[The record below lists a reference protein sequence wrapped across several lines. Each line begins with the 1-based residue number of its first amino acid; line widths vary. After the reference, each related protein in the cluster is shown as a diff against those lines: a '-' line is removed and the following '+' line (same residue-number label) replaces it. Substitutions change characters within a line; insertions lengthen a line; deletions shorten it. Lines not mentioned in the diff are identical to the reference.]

1 MKPRSFSWIR
11 LWALVKKEFIH
22 IVRDP
27 RSLAMAFLM
36 PLILLILFGYAITMD
51 IKTLNLVVYDQDKS
65 AASRHYAEGF
75 PASGY
80 FSVAATAENYADVRA
95 LLDRGKVHLALVIPP
110 HFARDLEQGRSAR
123 VQVLADGSDA
133 NTATIA
139 LGYAEAIT
147 NRFSTTRLDSKVEL
161 AVDNRLRVWY
171 NPELKS
177 RWFIVPGLIAV
188 IMTVITAL
196 LTSLTV
202 SREWESGTME
212 QLIATPVQPIELFL
226 GKMAPYFVIGV
237 LDVLFSVAMGVWVFD
252 VPLRGSFL
260 FLLGV
265 TAMFLLGGLS
275 LGIMV
280 STIAKSQLVASQL
293 AMVVTFLPAFLL
305 SGFLYSIDNMPRFL
319 QAVTHVVQARYFVE
333 VLKNIFLKASPPAF
347 VAGDL
352 IFLGLFAVVVFAVAL
367 GKFRKKLA

>member
-1 MKPRSFSWIR
+1 MKKPEFSRIR

-51 IKTLNLVVYDQDKS
+51 IKTLNLAVYDQDKS
-65 AASRHYAEGF
+65 AASRHYVEGF
-75 PASGY
+75 PASSY
-80 FSVAATAENYADVRA
+80 FAVVASADSHADVRA
-95 LLDRGKVHLALVIPP
+95 QLDQGKAHLALVIPR
-110 HFARDLEQGRSAR
+110 HFARDLEQGRTAQ
-123 VQVLADGSDA
+123 VQLLADGSDA

-147 NRFSTTRLDSKVEL
+147 NRFSTAQLSAKVEL
-161 AVDNRLRVWY
+161 AVDNRVRVWY

-177 RWFIVPGLIAV
+177 RWFIIPGLIAV

-237 LDVLFSVAMGVWVFD
+237 ADVLFSVAMGVWVFD
-252 VPLRGSFL
+252 VPLSGSFL

-265 TAMFLLGGLS
+265 TAMFLVGGLS

-319 QAVTHVVQARYFVE
+319 QVVTHVVQARYFVE
-333 VLKNIFLKASPPAF
+333 VLKNIFLKASPPAY
-347 VAGDL
+347 VANDL
-352 IFLGLFAVVVFAVAL
+352 IFLGLFAAVVFAVAL
-367 GKFRKKLA
+367 GKFRKKLS

>member
-1 MKPRSFSWIR
+1 MKPRTFSWIR
-11 LWALVKKEFIH
+11 LWALVKKEVIH

-65 AASRHYAEGF
+65 AASRHYVEGF
-75 PASGY
+75 PASSY
-80 FSVAATAENYADVRA
+80 FSVVATVENYADVRA
-95 LLDRGKVHLALVIPP
+95 LLDEGRAHLALVIPP
-110 HFARDLEQGRSAR
+110 HFARDLEQGRTAR

-177 RWFIVPGLIAV
+177 RWFIIPGLIAV

-265 TAMFLLGGLS
+265 TAMFLVGGLS

-352 IFLGLFAVVVFAVAL
+352 IFLGLFAVAVFAVAL

>member
-1 MKPRSFSWIR
+1 MKPRAFSWIR

-51 IKTLNLVVYDQDKS
+51 IKTLNLAVYDQDRS
-65 AASRHYAEGF
+65 AASRLYVEGF
-75 PASGY
+75 PASTY
-80 FSVAATAENYADVRA
+80 FDVVAAADSHDDVRA
-95 LLDRGKVHLALVIPP
+95 LLDRGKAHLALVIPR
-110 HFARDLEQGRSAR
+110 HFARDLEQGRTAQ
-123 VQVLADGSDA
+123 VQLLADGSDA

-139 LGYAEAIT
+139 LGYAEAVT
-147 NRFSTTRLDSKVEL
+147 NRFSTLQRGASIEL
-161 AVDNRLRVWY
+161 AVDNRVRVWY
-171 NPELKS
+171 NAELKS
-177 RWFIVPGLIAV
+177 RWFIIPGLIAV

-265 TAMFLLGGLS
+265 TAMFLVGGLS

-319 QAVTHVVQARYFVE
+319 QVVTHVVQARYFVE

-347 VAGDL
+347 VADDL
-352 IFLGLFAVVVFAVAL
+352 MFLGLFAVVVFAVAL

>member
-1 MKPRSFSWIR
+1 MKKSGFSWIR

-51 IKTLNLVVYDQDKS
+51 IKTLNLAVYDQDKS
-65 AASRHYAEGF
+65 VASRNYLEGF
-75 PASGY
+75 PASSY
-80 FSVAATAENYADVRA
+80 FSVVASVNSYAKARA
-95 LLDRGKVHLALVIPP
+95 LLDQGKAHLALVIPP
-110 HFARDLEQGRSAR
+110 HFARDLEQGRTTQ
-123 VQVLADGSDA
+123 VQLLADGSDA

-147 NRFSTTRLDSKVEL
+147 NRFSTVQMGTKIEL

-177 RWFIVPGLIAV
+177 RWFIIPGLIAV

-212 QLIATPVQPIELFL
+212 QLIATPVQPVELFL

-265 TAMFLLGGLS
+265 TAMFLVGGLS

-280 STIAKSQLVASQL
+280 STVAKSQLVASQL

-305 SGFLYSIDNMPRFL
+305 SGFLYTIDNMPRAL
-319 QAVTHVVQARYFVE
+319 QVVTHVVQARYFVE
-333 VLKNIFLKASPPAF
+333 VLKNIFLKASPPSF

-352 IFLGLFAVVVFAVAL
+352 IFLGLFAAAVFTVAL
-367 GKFRKKLA
+367 GMFRKKLS